1 MTNFIKY
8 LIIIFYILFNNVALS
23 QENIYYVDMD
33 SIMNNS
39 LAGKS
44 IIKQLEKEN
53 KSFSNSFKKTEENLK
68 KDETKLI
75 SQKNMVLICQ
85 QHPPGT
91 RTKNHIH
98 ELSNWI
104 QNHGPS
110 IFKNLLKK
118 EIIDICQNMIIKT
131 YTANEILFLQGQK
144 GNTFWIIV
152 QGQVKIFVENDKS
165 YEQVKLHNYIDN

>member
-75 SQKNMVLICQ
+75 SQKNIL
-85 QHPPGT
+85 
-91 RTKNHIH
+91 
-98 ELSNWI
+98 E
-104 QNHGPS
+104 
-110 IFKNLLKK
+110 KK
-118 EIIDICQNMIIKT
+118 RI
-131 YTANEILFLQGQK
+131 
-144 GNTFWIIV
+144 WW
-152 QGQVKIFVENDKS
+152 KS
-165 YEQVKLHNYIDN
+165 YFISKKSCKI